1 MHAAIQAAVAP
12 HCKFSVREPLAIV
25 GELQWCFCV
34 LRPGWT
40 MLTRESVDVRAQN
53 VRLIL
58 WIKIGA
64 SFADHIVIVNAF
76 HFPPP
81 GI

>member
-1 MHAAIQAAVAP
+1 
-12 HCKFSVREPLAIV
+12 VRKPLLIA
-25 GELQWCFCV
+25 GELEWRFCV
-34 LRPGWT
+34 LRPFGP
-40 MLTRESVDVRAQN
+40 MFAREPVDVRAQN

-76 HFPPP
+76 HFSPP